1 MNIPGILLAILLI
14 WWSIVHLGLTSPF
27 GIFVL
32 ITGIVWAI
40 VSVGVHSGTFNRP

>member
-1 MNIPGILLAILLI
+1 MSITGILLAIVLI

-40 VSVGVHSGTFNRP
+40 VSFGVHSGTINK